1 MSINNTEQ
9 WGSLEQWSSPLFL
22 VAGGLLVV
30 HSVIHVLTAFTS
42 VSYPFHHEFPF
53 GVAGM
58 ILGFVALFGLYPQ
71 LVARSPKLAHAGAVL
86 AGFGTVGWVALGLG
100 NLIEELGAS
109 PPELLDATAP
119 LIIFGV
125 VLGYLLFC
133 VTGLRTQ
140 TVSRTT
146 ALIIL
151 TPALV
156 MVYNIASALL
166 FPDFTGAAVIVAS
179 GFALTHLAIGAALRG
194 EEYPTGGTDTTTRMA
209 T

>member
-1 MSINNTEQ
+1 MSIRNTDR
-9 WGSLEQWSSPLFL
+9 WGSLERWSSTLFL

-30 HSVIHVLTAFTS
+30 HSVIHVLIAFTS

-71 LVARSPKLAHAGAVL
+71 LVARSPKLTHVGAVL
-86 AGFGTVGWVALGLG
+86 AGFGTVGWIALGLG
-100 NLIEELGAS
+100 TLIEELGAS
-109 PPELLDATAP
+109 PPELLGTTAP

-125 VLGYLLFC
+125 ILGYLLFG

-146 ALIIL
+146 AFIVV

-166 FPDFTGAAVIVAS
+166 LPDFTGAAVIVAS
-179 GFALTHLAIGAALRG
+179 GFALTHLAIGAALRD
-194 EEYPTGGTDTTTRMA
+194 EEYPTTGTDTTTRMP